1 MHADKKG
8 PLLPTS
14 LQHDDPRSSEM
25 SSEAG
30 GSSDESTATLTSRK
44 LSFGI
49 DQILDSTTS
58 FRSPGVRPSHGRD
71 ADFRQYVKLLR
82 DGGSHGESQKESG
95 VHQYNSF
102 NDWVG
107 KFHTVSTGRRPL
119 SSMTFS
125 RASDACQRSLTTI
138 SSTGPCGVLGGQ
150 EDTTPGMLPL
160 FGPGVPLTTN
170 PSCTFRG
177 AEAAWAERCP
187 LPWQPTQRDK
197 LGVLR
202 RVGHPYQNRAPPK
215 RKMPR
220 TAFTRQQIVELEKR
234 FHRQKYLASAERS
247 ALAKQLKMTD
257 AQVKTWFQNRRT
269 KWRSDTN

>member
-1 MHADKKG
+1 MISADTFESNVGNNSFGWLSFTVIDSKERGRERSFVPVTCGVVSWQMEATHGMMHADKKG
-8 PLLPTS
+8 PLLPAS

-58 FRSPGVRPSHGRD
+58 FRSPGVRPSHSRD

-82 DGGSHGESQKESG
+82 DGGSHGESQKECG
-95 VHQYNSF
+95 VHQYDSF

-138 SSTGPCGVLGGQ
+138 SSTGPCGGLGGQ
-150 EDTTPGMLPL
+150 EDTTPSILPL

-197 LGVLR
+197 LGGEVKD
-202 RVGHPYQNRAPPK
+202 YIFMQ
-215 RKMPR
+215 
-220 TAFTRQQIVELEKR
+220 
-234 FHRQKYLASAERS
+234 
-247 ALAKQLKMTD
+247 ALS
-257 AQVKTWFQNRRT
+257 V
-269 KWRSDTN
+269 